1 MAVAGRNYTGSEEE
15 GNRTEDRQS
24 TQRQETKLVY
34 WINGRKLIKVIKQD
48 VERFQH
54 NLSYHKAGFGFL
66 VFFSLTLMWYGLWEL
81 IKVTPVINNPWVAVA
96 SGLALLALTGGVY
109 KLWS

>member
-1 MAVAGRNYTGSEEE
+1 MAVAGRNYTDSEEE
-15 GNRTEDRQS
+15 RNRTEERQS
-24 TQRQETKLVY
+24 AQRQETKLVY
-34 WINGRKLIKVIKQD
+34 WINGRKITEVIKQD

-54 NLSYHKAGFGFL
+54 ILWYHKAVFGFL

-96 SGLALLALTGGVY
+96 SGLALLAITGGLY